1 MDKETEEAIDRAN
14 GGSSE
19 ENPRTPEE
27 IVDLAKLTAEA
38 PPTNSVK
45 LTINSKGQLTGEVMV
60 YGNDMMAA
68 YIEAFKI
75 ISIIKAKNEKIE

>member
-1 MDKETEEAIDRAN
+1 MRELTEDELRVRCEELEKEIAQMRA
-14 GGSSE
+14 E
-19 ENPRTPEE
+19 RPTT
-27 IVDLAKLTAEA
+27 LTAEA
-38 PPTNSVK
+38 PPLNSVK
-45 LTINSKGQLTGEVMV
+45 LIINAKQQLTGEVKV